1 MCACVC
7 ACVRHSLGA
16 DDAYRVDGCAPALPD
31 TVLGPLL
38 VRLNSPT
45 ELDSMEFPGFVIEM
59 RRAFK
64 ALVV

>member
-16 DDAYRVDGCAPALPD
+16 DDAYRVDGCAPAVPPA
-31 TVLGPLL
+31 VLEPLL
-38 VRLNSPT
+38 ERLNSAS
-45 ELDSMEFPGFVIEM
+45 DKMEFPGFVVEM

-64 ALVV
+64 ALL